1 VLQTRVQGGNPPD
14 VVSNPSLGQ
23 MRQLIKDGKLLAL
36 NDVVDVEQVKKDYDS
51 GLVELG
57 SQNGTLYGLMQTSAL
72 KGMVYYNPEKYQGPT
87 NAADWNALN
96 TWATQQADAGNTPW
110 CLGVENGAASGW
122 MSTDWI
128 EQFVLTTYGTEVWD
142 SWANGELSWNS
153 PEIRA
158 AFEAFG
164 KIATDT
170 KMVNGGPRAVVS
182 TDFIKGSLPLWA
194 DPPRCSL
201 TLQADWLGATVTTQV
216 PGTVE
221 GKSVDFF
228 MFPAVNSA
236 NSGTIETSGEMLGA
250 FNDTPQVRALMAT
263 RPPSRA
269 RRSSRPPVR
278 GCRPTSR
285 CLSTCTPPTPAAR
298 PRRSSLRPRPCGST
312 LPI

>member
-1 VLQTRVQGGNPPD
+1 MTLLGALGGDQLDQYLAAFKPFEEATGIKVEYEGTRDMLSVLQTRVQGGNPPD

-72 KGMVYYNPEKYQGPT
+72 KGMVYYHPEKYQGPT

-96 TWATQQADAGNTPW
+96 TWATQQADAGNTPG

-164 KIATDT
+164 KIATDS

-182 TDFIKGSLPLWA
+182 TDFIKGSRTASRSRSENVAIP
-194 DPPRCSL
+194 
-201 TLQADWLGATVTTQV
+201 V
-216 PGTVE
+216 PSSCPWVACTNRA
-221 GKSVDFF
+221 
-228 MFPAVNSA
+228 FPATSPNSQPSPCRVTA
-236 NSGTIETSGEMLGA
+236 GPS
-250 FNDTPQVRALMAT
+250 TPSPSRVRA
-263 RPPSRA
+263 SRA
-269 RRSSRPPVR
+269 AR
-278 GCRPTSR
+278 TSR
-285 CLSTCTPPTPAAR
+285 IT
-298 PRRSSLRPRPCGST
+298 ST
-312 LPI
+312 LWWPIRSNRNPSTR